1 LVGVGLAAP
10 ARPRPDAVLAIL
22 ALVVLLGARILGP
35 SDAWDQTQPT
45 TIAYTTD
52 ILVNGHWVL
61 PSERSGRLATKP
73 PLYNWL
79 AVPAVAMAGHSSEF
93 AHKLPSVVALV
104 LCFGLV
110 VRLGRRLVSDPLR
123 DDPAV
128 GWLAGLIFLSGYT
141 VFKLG
146 YLARPDML
154 LVLWMVLGWA
164 AATRLCADQV
174 GPDPATSRRRWLALG
189 FWLCTGL
196 AALTKGPA
204 VLPLLI
210 YAAIAPR
217 LLVGRWSA
225 GRVLE
230 WSWGPLVALL
240 VFGSW
245 VWGVWRIAP
254 EHLVQELWAH
264 EIVGRITGFGDS
276 PREPIALLTTA
287 PNMVLYYLSRFEPW
301 CVFSILGMYC
311 LWRRS
316 AATGQRW
323 WRQLGRQG
331 AALHGT
337 AIFIVVML
345 TAYTLVAGKRADYLA
360 PAYPPSALLAAWWLL
375 RGPWRTGIRFPW
387 MAPVCA
393 GVVLTGLT
401 IHNSLELSAP
411 YRGFGDAVADFAR
424 ETTRHVRARPAPVVL
439 LNADYTHLGSLLGS
453 AGPSGPPALR
463 LAATAGGPFWLVT
476 PRVDEARFERWRRE
490 RGIDIELA
498 EVCHSRPVPPTRF
511 WPGEMV
517 LYRAVKGTVKG
528 TDSFTGSR

>member
-1 LVGVGLAAP
+1 MVGVGLAAP

-141 VFKLG
+141 IFKLG

-254 EHLVQELWAH
+254 EHLVQALWAH
-264 EIVGRITGFGDS
+264 EIVGRITGYGDS
-276 PREPIALLTTA
+276 PREPLALLTTA
-287 PNMVLYYLSRFEPW
+287 PNMVLYYLSRFEPG

-331 AALHGT
+331 AALHGA

-345 TAYTLVAGKRADYLA
+345 AAYTLVTGKRADYLA

-439 LNADYTHLGSLLGS
+439 LNADYTHLGSFLGI

-463 LAATAGGPFWLVT
+463 LAAAAGGPFWLVT

-498 EVCHSRPVPPTRF
+498 EVCHSRSVPPTRF

-517 LYRAVKGTVKG
+517 LYRAVKGT
-528 TDSFTGSR
+528 DFFTGSR